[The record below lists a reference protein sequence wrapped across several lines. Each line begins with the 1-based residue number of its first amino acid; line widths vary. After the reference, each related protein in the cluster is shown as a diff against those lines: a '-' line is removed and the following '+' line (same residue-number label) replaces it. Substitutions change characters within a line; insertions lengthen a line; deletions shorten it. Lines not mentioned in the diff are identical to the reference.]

1 MQHYQD
7 LRIKHQ
13 EHFQHF
19 KKQFSI
25 IAIVRLLLVLVIL
38 INIWQF
44 IKNNESIHLI
54 FALATL
60 FVFVGLLQWHQ
71 KIKYKR
77 NIQKKLVEINDDEI
91 AYLNQSA
98 IPFKDGKEYI
108 DTTHLYTYDLDI
120 FGLKSLFQ
128 HINRTAT
135 PIGEKTLAHK
145 LSNSIETTAI
155 VKHQLAIKELA
166 QKIVFRQ
173 LFYAKAKLAKLDQ
186 EGYNKLINWSKA
198 EVKIP
203 SLILKITTFLMPALF
218 FTMLLLAYFSNNIL
232 YAYLTNTVFLLN
244 LCVFALNLKA
254 IKNEM
259 VAAEKIHETI
269 MQYAQIFELI
279 DKEEMHAEYLIE
291 LKKELVFEGEPAH
304 LMFKKLSYYFSNLS
318 SMQNPVGAVF
328 FNGALLYHLGV
339 YQNLLQWKNKHALFF
354 EKYLSILGEFEA
366 LNSLANFSY
375 NNKEF
380 AFPAINNQFKINFR
394 IADIH

>member
-1 MQHYQD
+1 MQHYLD
-7 LRIKHQ
+7 LRTKHQ

-25 IAIVRLLLVLVIL
+25 IAIVRLLLVVVIL

-54 FALATL
+54 FAFATL

-232 YAYLTNTVFLLN
+232 YAYLTNTAFLLN

-304 LMFKKLSYYFSNLS
+304 LMFKKLI
-318 SMQNPVGAVF
+318 
-328 FNGALLYHLGV
+328 LLF
-339 YQNLLQWKNKHALFF
+339 Q
-354 EKYLSILGEFEA
+354 
-366 LNSLANFSY
+366 
-375 NNKEF
+375 
-380 AFPAINNQFKINFR
+380 QFK
-394 IADIH
+394 